1 MLPQRD
7 RPLATF
13 RPLLILIFVTVI
25 EVVLLTTFQ
34 ITNSPYFYAATLAG
48 AVVLLGCVIW
58 VAMWYLRSSPF
69 RD

>member
-1 MLPQRD
+1 MSPKRD

-13 RPLLILIFVTVI
+13 RPLLVMVVVTVV

-48 AVVLLGCVIW
+48 AVVLVGCVLW
-58 VAMWYLRSSPF
+58 VSLWYLRSSPF